1 MTLKNY
7 LNINMKNKITAQN
20 TILKTDEN
28 LYKKGIKSLHERGFL
43 FFFKKT
49 FSVVFLLLKRIFRE
63 YIPLKLMFLL
73 SKDGKIIKTI
83 QGSKMILDLNDIGIS
98 RELACY
104 GVHEKNS
111 TAEVKKIITPGMQI
125 LEVGANIGYYALL
138 ETRLAGPTGHLYA
151 MEPSPYNFDL
161 LTNNLNLN
169 GLKNYDLYKLA
180 AGATAGKAPFL
191 LSGRSNL
198 STFVE
203 REDLTGEE
211 VEVDVIKLDDKFG
224 DKKVDFI
231 RMDVEGY
238 EGEILRG
245 SEGILSS
252 DKKPKYFFIEVHSD
266 LLHKK
271 NSSARHIVEFLG
283 KYGYEIHK
291 SFWRGGSEFVAYSKS
306 EMLDHPLLEVG
317 YWETF
322 FELK

>member
-1 MTLKNY
+1 
-7 LNINMKNKITAQN
+7 MKNKITAQN

-28 LYKKGIKSLHERGFL
+28 LFRKGIKSLQERGIL
-43 FFFKKT
+43 FFLRKT
-49 FSVVFLLLKRIFRE
+49 FMAVLLILKRIFVE
-63 YIPLKLMFLL
+63 YIPLKVMFFL
-73 SKDGKIIKTI
+73 SKDGKVTKMI

-98 RELACY
+98 RELATY

-138 ETRLAGPTGHLYA
+138 ETRLAGPMGHLYA

-161 LTNNLNLN
+161 LTENLNLN

-211 VEVDVIKLDDKFG
+211 VEVDVVRLDDMFK

-245 SEGILSS
+245 AENILSS
-252 DKKPKYFFIEVHSD
+252 NQKPKYFFIEVHSE

-271 NSSARHIVEFLG
+271 NSSARDIVEFLG

-291 SFWRGGSEFVAYSKS
+291 SFWRGGSEFVANSKK
-306 EMLDHPLLEVG
+306 EMLEHHLLEVG

>member
-1 MTLKNY
+1 MQ
-7 LNINMKNKITAQN
+7 NKITFKN
-20 TILKTDEN
+20 TILKTDDN
-28 LYKKGIKSLHERGFL
+28 LFKKGGKILKEGGSFL
-43 FFFKKT
+43 FLKKT
-49 FSVVFLLLKRIFRE
+49 FFFITLTLKRFFVE
-63 YIPLKLMFLL
+63 YLPLNIMFLF
-73 SKDGKIIKTI
+73 SKKGKIIKKI
-83 QGSKMILDLNDIGIS
+83 QGSEMILDLNDVGIS
-98 RELACY
+98 RELAIY

-111 TAEVKKIITPGMQI
+111 TAEVKKIITTGMNI

-138 ETRLAGPTGHLYA
+138 ETSLAGPTGHLYA

-161 LTNNLNLN
+161 LTENLKLN
-169 GLKNYDLYKLA
+169 GLKNYDLYQLA
-180 AGATAGKAPFL
+180 AGAEAGRAKFL

-198 STFVE
+198 STFIE

-211 VEVDVIKLDDKFG
+211 IDVDVVTLDEFFK

-238 EGEILRG
+238 EGEILKG
-245 SEGILSS
+245 AENILNS
-252 DKKPKYFFIEVHSD
+252 DKKPKYFFIEVHSE

-271 NSSARHIVEFLG
+271 NSSARDIVEFLA

-291 SFWRGGSEFVAYSKS
+291 SFWRGSSKVVVS
-306 EMLDHPLLEVG
+306 SKNEMLGHPLLEVG